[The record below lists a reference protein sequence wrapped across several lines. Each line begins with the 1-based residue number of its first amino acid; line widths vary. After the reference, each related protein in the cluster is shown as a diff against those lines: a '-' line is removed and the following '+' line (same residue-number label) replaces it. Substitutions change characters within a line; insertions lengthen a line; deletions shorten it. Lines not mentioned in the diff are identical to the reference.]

1 MRYADREQSDRLDRD
16 GTTRTHA
23 VERRTTLSGDPFD
36 ATSPAD
42 HLDAQIVEQRSVRTM
57 DVSAATVNGILG
69 LVLIALDGLLGL
81 RFVLLA
87 FGASRRSDFVSFIY
101 DVSHPF
107 IRPFAGAFINH
118 RWDQGIVEPASLLAI
133 AVYTCAFAL
142 IMAAVTALVPAYRQH
157 RDVSTRRT
165 THA

>member
-1 MRYADREQSDRLDRD
+1 MRYADREKSERLDRD
-16 GTTRTHA
+16 GRTRTHD
-23 VERRTTLSGDPFD
+23 VERRAVVSGGPID
-36 ATSPAD
+36 AMSPAD
-42 HLDAQIVEQRSVRTM
+42 QFDAQIVEQRSVRTM

-69 LVLIALDGLLGL
+69 LMLIALDGLLGL

-107 IRPFAGAFINH
+107 VRPFAGAFINH
-118 RWDQGIVEPASLLAI
+118 RWDQGTIEPASLLAI
-133 AVYTCAFAL
+133 AVYACAFAL
-142 IMAAVTALVPAYRQH
+142 TMAVVTAVVPAYRER